1 MASTI
6 KGITVEI
13 GGNTQ
18 PLEKSLKNAN
28 KTSRELSSELRM
40 IDKLL
45 KLDPTNTTLLAQKQ
59 KVLAESIS
67 NTEKKLKDLKTAQ
80 EQARD
85 QLSKGEIGE
94 NQYRAL
100 ERQVVA
106 TENSLE
112 GLKAEAKEVDSAL
125 EQAGNESK
133 EAAGKIGD
141 FGTETRKATSESNG
155 FSAKTVA
162 VFAAVTAAVTAAIAK
177 IGEIVGKIKEA
188 ATAAAAYSDDINT
201 MAAQYRVSTESLQK
215 FAYAAD
221 IVDVS
226 VETFGSSLGRL
237 TRNIGNAQKGTK
249 DQVEAFQALGVSIY
263 DSNGKLRD
271 TEDVFYDVIDA
282 LGRMEDETQA
292 DVYASRLF
300 GRSFQELNPLVVAGT
315 DKLRALGDEAQAVG
329 AVMGQDSLDS
339 LNAFQDSLDRMKS
352 LTEVATRAFSVGMA
366 PALDRIAIS
375 LNEKL
380 ASPSTQ
386 QKLERIGRIIGDV
399 AEGFMNFAMLIV
411 ENGEVIIKVI
421 ASIAAGFAAWK
432 ITGLISNIVSAVQA
446 LAKKFAESGFSI
458 ITTIKTIDKASMA
471 TIIGAI
477 VAVIGVV
484 ASLAE
489 AFLGASE
496 EAQNFKSEGE
506 ALYDT
511 AQSISE
517 NYRGT
522 IEVLAANATE
532 ARALAGEI
540 QELDAKIKNGNLS
553 ASDLAKAQG
562 ELRAKTVQYNTAV
575 GEEVLKI
582 DAATGAIVGSTAALG
597 ENTEALI
604 ENARRAAEVK
614 GLEDAFKA
622 QNDALGDI
630 ASGLQE
636 LKKIYPNLNKEQ
648 QGYIDKLNSADIG
661 SQEFNDA
668 LMDLY
673 DSLGRQAD
681 GTYGAVEA
689 FRLLGMSTN
698 QTNNEA
704 ATLVEGLD
712 KLVAAYIQSGGDV
725 KRFSDMVAES
735 AGTTQEA
742 TTAINEQGEAVAG
755 LGEQEAILLMQ
766 RIANGEELSQADTD
780 NLAAWKSNNAERAA
794 DLEEAVQR
802 EAELYQ
808 QRVDAA
814 TDMNNKIDISNQT
827 SLKKATENLE
837 HNTEITEQTVANL
850 DSLYGKIPESLHTY
864 LEDAGTDQ
872 ARLISELAADLEKG
886 GSDTSSR
893 FINAYLEAL
902 KLGLPPAEAAA
913 KAIGDTT
920 DTGVEIGLNNGQA
933 ATNAAEAKIKD
944 IKGTMQS
951 AIGVAGF
958 ETDGM
963 NIAASIARGLSRA
976 RSQIYDVVDQITD
989 TIKAK
994 FSINVTA
1001 TATGSGASVK
1011 AYDVGGYFTSPQI
1024 IQIAEKRP
1032 EFVGAADDLQSFI
1045 KQSVNKA
1052 FQSINSIAVKGIG
1065 LPEAGTTN
1073 NTIYF
1078 EPRIELHAQQ
1088 VTEAEAIRL
1097 SRVISREFAKATG
1110 GSVGKR

>member
-18 PLEKSLKNAN
+18 PLEKSLKNVN
-28 KTSRELSSELRM
+28 KTSRELSSELRV

-80 EQARD
+80 EQAQA
-85 QLSKGEIGE
+85 QLNRGEIGE
-94 NQYRAL
+94 DQYRAL
-100 ERQVVA
+100 ERQVVE

-112 GLKAEAKEVDSAL
+112 ELKAEAKEVDSAI
-125 EQAGNESK
+125 EQVGNESK

-141 FGTETRKATSESNG
+141 FGTETRKATSESNE

-177 IGEIVGKIKEA
+177 IGEIVGKMKEA

-249 DQVEAFQALGVSIY
+249 DQVEAFQALGISIY

-282 LGRMEDETQA
+282 LGKMEDETQA

-300 GRSFQELNPLVVAGT
+300 GRSFQDLNPLVAAGT

-386 QKLERIGRIIGDV
+386 QKLEKIGRTIGDV

-411 ENGEVIIKVI
+411 DNGEVIVKVI

-432 ITGLISNIVSAVQA
+432 IAGIIGNIVSAIQA
-446 LAKKFAESGFSI
+446 FAKKFAESGFSI
-458 ITTIKTIDKASMA
+458 ITTIKTINKASMA

-496 EAQNFKSEGE
+496 EAQNFKSEAE
-506 ALYDT
+506 TLYDT

-522 IEVLAANATE
+522 AEILAANATE

-562 ELRAKTVQYNTAV
+562 ELQAKTVQYNAAV

-597 ENTEALI
+597 DNTEALI
-604 ENARRAAEVK
+604 ENARKAAEIK
-614 GLEDAFKA
+614 ALEDAFTA

-636 LKKIYPNLNKEQ
+636 LQKIYPNLNKEQ

-681 GTYGAVEA
+681 GTYGVVEA

-766 RIANGEELSQADTD
+766 RIANGEELSQTDAD
-780 NLAAWKSNNAERAA
+780 NLATWKSNNEERAKI
-794 DLEEAVQR
+794 LEESVKR
-802 EAELYQ
+802 EMELQ
-808 QRVDAA
+808 NARVEAA
-814 TDMNNKIDISNQT
+814 TDANDRIKLSDQT
-827 SLKKATENLE
+827 SLTEAAKNIE
-837 HNTEITEQTVANL
+837 ENTKVVEQYTADL
-850 DSLYGKIPESLHTY
+850 DYLYGKIPDTVHTY
-864 LEDAGTDQ
+864 LEEAGVDQ
-872 ARLISELAADLEKG
+872 ARIVSEMRKDMETGGGEIAQRFVDAYLAALQAGK
-886 GSDTSSR
+886 S
-893 FINAYLEAL
+893 
-902 KLGLPPAEAAA
+902 PAEAE
-913 KAIGDTT
+913 AIALGDTT
-920 DTGVEIGLNNGQA
+920 DAGVGKGLDNGQA
-933 ATNAAEAKIKD
+933 ATNAAEAEIKD

-976 RSQIYDVVDQITD
+976 RSQIYDVVDQIVD

-1001 TATGSGASVK
+1001 TATGSGAQLRGF
-1011 AYDVGGYFTSPQI
+1011 ATGGVVWNEEVVRVAERGPEAI
-1024 IQIAEKRP
+1024 IPLDRLGGI
-1032 EFVGAADDLQSFI
+1032 
-1045 KQSVNKA
+1045 VNGLLRN
-1052 FQSINSIAVKGIG
+1052 QNSTGIG
-1065 LPEAGTTN
+1065 TSSTV
-1073 NTIYF
+1073 YF
-1078 EPRIELHAQQ
+1078 QPKIEFHTQK
-1088 VTEAEAIRL
+1088 VTDAEAMRL
-1097 SRVISREFAKATG
+1097 TKIIGREFAKATG
-1110 GSVGKR
+1110 GRMS